1 MSACAMR
8 EYDLTPKLSE
18 YLDLH
23 LILPLLDFL
32 ENCQIYPADE
42 VKAARLEVIQP
53 TNMLD
58 YAIEIYKELH
68 EGAKVPVE
76 LEERRDLVF
85 TRLDVLKEEAHGLI
99 VALEDSVFVERL
111 SSEVCVY
118 RYRGGFC
125 METQSRVGCSS
136 T

>member
-1 MSACAMR
+1 MEPRAYTEPIMSAYAIR

-32 ENCQIYPADE
+32 ENCQIHPADE
-42 VKAARLEVIQP
+42 VKAARLEIIQP

-58 YAIEIYKELH
+58 YTIEIYKELH
-68 EGAKVPVE
+68 KGANVPAE

-85 TRLDVLKEEAHGLI
+85 TRLDVLKEQARGLI
-99 VALEDSVFVERL
+99 LALEDAVFVENL
-111 SSEVCVY
+111 
-118 RYRGGFC
+118 
-125 METQSRVGCSS
+125 
-136 T
+136 

>member
-1 MSACAMR
+1 MSAAAMR

-32 ENCQIYPADE
+32 ENCKIYPADE
-42 VKAARLEVIQP
+42 VKAARLEIIQP

-68 EGAKVPVE
+68 EGVKVPVE
-76 LEERRDLVF
+76 LEKRRDSVF

-99 VALEDSVFVERL
+99 VALEDSAFVERL
-111 SSEVCVY
+111 SSEVCAC
-118 RYRGGFC
+118 RCRGGFC
-125 METQSRVGCSS
+125 MERQSRVGCSG